1 MEIYN
6 ALSLASGLAARIRY
20 EKKRMDVGSR
30 AGRGRDSTSRCPL
43 VILLALL
50 MLAAARGASA
60 GCDEAGPCGYAGA
73 FVGSGRMYTRIVD
86 IDGFANWG
94 HPGSGLDYA
103 DVELVGG
110 GLVGTR
116 FDVGGALLRIEVD
129 ATAGGMAAATNRLD
143 PAGLD
148 ETAESEFRWVAT
160 AGGGIERAIGRVAVF
175 ATGGLA
181 IARIADSV
189 TDVDYSR
196 TGPPRIDLDDS
207 FHDVSTDI
215 GWQVRIGV
223 EASLT
228 AAWALR
234 LDASYLDFGRRAYEV
249 NRSGDNRC
257 GPGGPRRPCPYSV
270 RHELGLVRLA
280 VVYRFAL

>member
-1 MEIYN
+1 M
-6 ALSLASGLAARIRY
+6 
-20 EKKRMDVGSR
+20 
-30 AGRGRDSTSRCPL
+30 
-43 VILLALL
+43 ILLALL
-50 MLAAARGASA
+50 VLATGRAASA
-60 GCDEAGPCGYAGA
+60 GGDGGSDDQPRGYAGA
-73 FVGSGRMYTRIVD
+73 LVGSGRMYTRIVD

-94 HPGSGLDYA
+94 QPGSGLDYD

-110 GLVGTR
+110 GLVGRR

-129 ATAGGMAAATNRLD
+129 AAAGDMAAATNRLD
-143 PAGLD
+143 PVGLD
-148 ETAESEFRWVAT
+148 ETAESEFRWIAT
-160 AGGGIERAIGRVAVF
+160 AGGGIERALGRVAVF

-181 IARIADSV
+181 IAGIADSV
-189 TDVDYSR
+189 TDIDYSR
-196 TGPPRIDLDDS
+196 TRPPRIDPDDS

-215 GWQVRIGV
+215 GWLVRTGV

-228 AAWALR
+228 WAWALR
-234 LDASYLDFGRRAYEV
+234 LDASYLDFGRRTYEV

-257 GPGGPRRPCPYSV
+257 GPGGPRRPCPYSI